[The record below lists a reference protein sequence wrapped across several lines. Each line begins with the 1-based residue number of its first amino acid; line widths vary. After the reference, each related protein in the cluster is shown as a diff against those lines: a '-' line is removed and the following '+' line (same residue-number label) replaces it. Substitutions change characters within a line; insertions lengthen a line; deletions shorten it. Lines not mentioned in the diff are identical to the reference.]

1 MCLNEQKGAGM
12 QPAER
17 QTRILQLINE
27 RQSISVTELS
37 AEFGVSEMTIRR
49 DLARLEER
57 GVLRRTHG
65 GAVLLKYPP
74 GDLPYYA
81 REGTQLAEKEAIAR
95 LAVEL
100 VEDGDTIVLDAG
112 TTIAHFARR
121 LIGKRHLTVI
131 TNSLYVVNIL
141 IGAPDITVIHT
152 GGTLWEPTASFVGP
166 LAVAALRRFTA
177 GKAFLATPAIS
188 LEAGVTNSNLYEA
201 EVKAVMLEIARQK
214 ILLVD
219 HTKFGRTSYA
229 IVAPIQAFD
238 CLITDEGTPAD
249 TVARIRSAGVDV
261 RVAPLQ
267 EPAAAPVPTLPL
279 RRPER

>member
-1 MCLNEQKGAGM
+1 MCLNEHAEAGM
-12 QPAER
+12 LPAER
-17 QTRILQLINE
+17 QNRILQLINE
-27 RQSISVTELS
+27 HQRVTVAQLS
-37 AEFGVSEMTIRR
+37 QALGVSDMTIRR

-81 REGTQLAEKEAIAR
+81 REGEQLEEKEAIAR
-95 LAVEL
+95 LAAEMVQ
-100 VEDGDTIVLDAG
+100 DGDTIVLDAG
-112 TTIAHFARR
+112 TTIAHLARR

-131 TNSLYVVNIL
+131 TNSLYVINIL
-141 IGAPDITVIHT
+141 LGAPDITVINT
-152 GGTLWEPTASFVGP
+152 GGTLWVPTASFVGP

-177 GKAFLATPAIS
+177 DKAFLATPAIS

-214 ILLVD
+214 ILLAD

-238 CLITDEGTPAD
+238 HLVTDEKTPAKV
-249 TVARIRSAGVDV
+249 VAHIRTAGVDV
-261 RVAPLQ
+261 RIAPIQ
-267 EPAAAPVPTLPL
+267 EPAASIPTLPS